1 MTTDALRLSAVS
13 KLYPPPT
20 SVAALTDID
29 LVVGAGETVAIT
41 GASGAGK
48 STLLSI
54 LGTLE
59 RPTSGTVWIAGVDT
73 SALSDPQLSE
83 VRATKL
89 GFVFQQFFLL
99 DQLSV
104 LDNVATGLLYR
115 GMPARLRRERA
126 AEALY
131 EVGLTGRVQHRA
143 AQLSGG
149 ERQRVAIARAIVGRP
164 AVLLADE
171 PTGNLDT
178 ATGTEITHL
187 LSGLAEL
194 SGAAGTLTTVV
205 LITHNAE
212 VAAAMRRQVHIR
224 DGRII
229 SDTAGN
235 TTGDIVHSTTHGT
248 THGTTRG
255 TAHGTGEGF

>member
-1 MTTDALRLSAVS
+1 MSDRALELSGVS
-13 KLYPPPT
+13 KIYPPPT
-20 SVAALTDID
+20 TVTALTGID
-29 LVVGAGETVAIT
+29 LVVDAGETVAIT

-59 RPTSGTVWIAGVDT
+59 RPTDGTVRIAGTDT

-83 VRATKL
+83 VRATRL

-99 DQLSV
+99 EHLSV

-115 GMPARLRRERA
+115 GVPARVRRERA

-131 EVGLTGRVQHRA
+131 EVGLASRIRHRA
-143 AQLSGG
+143 GHLSGG

-171 PTGNLDT
+171 PTGNLDST
-178 ATGTEITHL
+178 TGGGITEL
-187 LSGLAEL
+187 LSGLA
-194 SGAAGTLTTVV
+194 GDGTTVV
-205 LITHNAE
+205 LITHNAD
-212 VAAAMRRQVHIR
+212 VATAMRRQVYLR
-224 DGRII
+224 DGRIVA
-229 SDTAGN
+229 DTG
-235 TTGDIVHSTTHGT
+235 GD
-248 THGTTRG
+248 R
-255 TAHGTGEGF
+255 